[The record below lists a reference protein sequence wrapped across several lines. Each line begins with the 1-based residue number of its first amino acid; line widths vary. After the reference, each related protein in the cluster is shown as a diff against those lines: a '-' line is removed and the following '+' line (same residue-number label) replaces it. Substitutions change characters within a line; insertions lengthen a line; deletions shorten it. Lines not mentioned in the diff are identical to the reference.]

1 MSAIPTISP
10 NETNPQWIALR
21 DKIQSWHIAET
32 REICEGNLLEF
43 VKASWSS
50 IDSHPFVSCW
60 AVDAMVDHLEAVS
73 MGHIKRLLV
82 NVPPRCSKT
91 SIFSI
96 IYPAWTWA
104 RSEVSFWSGPQV
116 KFLCASYNHSLSL
129 NSSNKMRR
137 LLFSPWYQALWPN
150 KITLQPDM
158 DTKAQF
164 DNTAGGSLI
173 ATSVGG
179 SLLGLGGDVI
189 ICDDLNNTEKPN
201 QKKTMDTAADRE
213 KSANFWS
220 EVSTTRLNDQRMSAL
235 INVQQRTNENDV
247 SGIILDGEE
256 DFVHLMIP
264 MRYDERRHCVTV
276 TLPQYDDDDPWQ
288 DPRTVDGELMWEK
301 RFGEKEVSRM
311 EATLGPYMAS
321 GRLQQSPS
329 PKGGGILKRDWW
341 QLWGPE
347 EARLYGLEWNGA
359 RKEFPEFE
367 LVVGSLDTSYG
378 LKEENDYNALTIWGI
393 WVDRN
398 KNRRAMLAFAW
409 NKRVPLHGKVISANP
424 GESKINFEQRQKE
437 EWGLVEW
444 VADTCKRYR
453 VKRLLIEDKTRGR
466 DVAEEINRL
475 YVRENWGVELIQPQ
489 GDKVARTHSIVPL
502 FTDNAIW
509 APDTRWSDAV
519 LTQCMRFP
527 KDAHDDM
534 HDTVTQFLNWARENG
549 VLVRADE
556 VSAATEDDAKYRHNS
571 QSVAS
576 SYGV

>member
-1 MSAIPTISP
+1 
-10 NETNPQWIALR
+10 
-21 DKIQSWHIAET
+21 
-32 REICEGNLLEF
+32 
-43 VKASWSS
+43 
-50 IDSHPFVSCW
+50 
-60 AVDAMVDHLEAVS
+60 

-104 RSEVSFWSGPQV
+104 RSEVSFWSGAQV

-137 LLFSPWYQALWPN
+137 LLFSPWYQAHWPN

-220 EVSTTRLNDQRMSAL
+220 EVSTTRLNDQRLSAL

-276 TLPQYDDDDPWQ
+276 TLPQYDDDEPWQ
-288 DPRTVDGELMWEK
+288 DPRTVDGELMWEE

-311 EATLGPYMAS
+311 EARLGPYMAS

-347 EARLYGLEWNGA
+347 EAKLYGLEWNGG

-556 VSAATEDDAKYRHNS
+556 VSAATEDDAKYRHNG
-571 QSVAS
+571 QSVAA